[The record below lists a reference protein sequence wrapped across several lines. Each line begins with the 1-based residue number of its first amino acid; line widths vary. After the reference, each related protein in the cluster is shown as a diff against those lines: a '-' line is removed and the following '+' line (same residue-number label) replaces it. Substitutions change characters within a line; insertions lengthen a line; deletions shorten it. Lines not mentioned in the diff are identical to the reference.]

1 MEMGRSMESLDAPI
15 SQRAIGLVD
24 ELDDP
29 SPGHMSDHPT
39 AITSVTTIGSRPFLE
54 TLGTRFVR
62 GSENHSGGD
71 EGQKMMIDET
81 DDKENKV

>member
-1 MEMGRSMESLDAPI
+1 MEMGGVESLDEPI
-15 SQRAIGLVD
+15 TRRAIGLVD

-39 AITSVTTIGSRPFLE
+39 AITSVTTIRSRPFLD
-54 TLGTRFVR
+54 TLETRFVR
-62 GSENHSGGD
+62 GSGDQSGG
-71 EGQKMMIDET
+71 EEEQKMMIDEA

>member
-54 TLGTRFVR
+54 TLETRFVR

>member
-1 MEMGRSMESLDAPI
+1 MEMGRGAESLNEPI

-39 AITSVTTIGSRPFLE
+39 AITSVTTVGSRPFLE
-54 TLGTRFVR
+54 TLETRFVR
-62 GSENHSGGD
+62 GSGGQSGGS
-71 EGQKMMIDET
+71 EGQGMTIDGA
-81 DDKENKV
+81 DGKENKG

>member
-1 MEMGRSMESLDAPI
+1 MESLDEPV

-39 AITSVTTIGSRPFLE
+39 AITSVTTFGSRPFLE
-54 TLGTRFVR
+54 TLETRFVR
-62 GSENHSGGD
+62 GSKDQSGADGD
-71 EGQKMMIDET
+71 QKMTVDEA
-81 DDKENKV
+81 DDKENKI

>member
-1 MEMGRSMESLDAPI
+1 MESLDEPI

-39 AITSVTTIGSRPFLE
+39 AITSVTTVGSRPFLE
-54 TLGTRFVR
+54 TLETRFVR
-62 GSENHSGGD
+62 GSEDQSEGG
-71 EGQKMMIDET
+71 EQKMIIDEA

>member
-54 TLGTRFVR
+54 TLETRFVR
-62 GSENHSGGD
+62 GSENRSGGD

>member
-1 MEMGRSMESLDAPI
+1 MEMGGNIDSLDDPT

-39 AITSVTTIGSRPFLE
+39 AITSVTTVGSRPFLE
-54 TLGTRFVR
+54 TLESRFVR
-62 GSENHSGGD
+62 GSGDQPGGD
-71 EGQKMMIDET
+71 EEQKMVIDEAN
-81 DDKENKV
+81 DKENKE